1 MLILAYAYLKIITVV
16 YFEPRNNAF
25 DIVDRGVYW
34 CMVINIII
42 MLIAIINPKYLM
54 HDVELMLVAVF

>member
-1 MLILAYAYLKIITVV
+1 MYIADFFSKVLRKANFGVLIYL
-16 YFEPRNNAF
+16 
-25 DIVDRGVYW
+25 
-34 CMVINIII
+34 VINIII